1 MDGKKFNPHFLLS
14 SLLIAGL
21 LLVVLY
27 LIQFLDETLG
37 FVSFGQ
43 FLLWIDSLN
52 WWESTAVWLS
62 FWFTTLYTLRFIIQA
77 LQKVLAQKMIRTP

>member
-1 MDGKKFNPHFLLS
+1 MDSRKFAPYFVLS
-14 SLLIAGL
+14 SLLITGL
-21 LLVVLY
+21 LIAVLY
-27 LIQFLDETLG
+27 FIQFLDETLG

-62 FWFTTLYTLRFIIQA
+62 FWFTTLYTLRFVIQA
-77 LQKVLAQKMIRTP
+77 LQKVLARKRIRTP